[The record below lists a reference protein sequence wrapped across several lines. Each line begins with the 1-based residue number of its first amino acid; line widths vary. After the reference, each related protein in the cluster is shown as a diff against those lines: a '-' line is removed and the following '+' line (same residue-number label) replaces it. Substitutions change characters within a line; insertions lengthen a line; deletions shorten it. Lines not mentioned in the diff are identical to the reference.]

1 VRLDAEVLLEPLEA
15 AAQVIAGVGLHVP
28 VDGPELVVG
37 LKYAVLGLLGGFE
50 RPGGHPLGVFVL
62 AATRRAR

>member
-1 VRLDAEVLLEPLEA
+1 
-15 AAQVIAGVGLHVP
+15 

-37 LKYAVLGLLGGFE
+37 LIYAVLGLLGSFE